1 MINENMEIKIGDFG
15 LAAKLEHP
23 TERRKTICGT
33 PNYLAPEII
42 KDKQYGVSVDWYSLG
57 LVVYEMISG
66 MNPFKTGRETTFV
79 DQMNMILQTE
89 IKMPPYFSK
98 EASDF
103 ISNLLEKIV
112 SKKFLTNFSLL
123 SEQAAALE
131 ELKR

>member
-1 MINENMEIKIGDFG
+1 
-15 LAAKLEHP
+15 
-23 TERRKTICGT
+23 
-33 PNYLAPEII
+33 
-42 KDKQYGVSVDWYSLG
+42 
-57 LVVYEMISG
+57 MISG

-89 IKMPPYFSK
+89 IKMPTYFSK

-123 SEQAAALE
+123 SE
-131 ELKR
+131 